1 MDTPKSGFWAREN
14 ENPHQTN
21 VFSETADPNLI
32 LEYPFKSQPLLELNE
47 AKRLHQNDVSKKLE
61 PSVF

>member
-21 VFSETADPNLI
+21 VFTETADPNLI
-32 LEYPFKSQPLLELNE
+32 LEYPF
-47 AKRLHQNDVSKKLE
+47 
-61 PSVF
+61 